1 MNELIMKEL
10 LARGLCSKFH
20 MARYSNETV
29 DAMLKMADELGIRQS
44 VEWTAKEIGSVNY
57 LMMRLKKGD

>member
-10 LARGLCSKFH
+10 LARGLCSKFN